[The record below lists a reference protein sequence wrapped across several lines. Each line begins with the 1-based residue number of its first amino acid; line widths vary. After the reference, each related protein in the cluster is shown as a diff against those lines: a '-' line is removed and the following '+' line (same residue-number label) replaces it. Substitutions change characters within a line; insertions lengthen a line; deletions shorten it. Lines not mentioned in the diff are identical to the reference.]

1 MKKHWRYSSS
11 RLSEPGHHTIGFH
24 TPRAP
29 SHKAW
34 AAKCWV
40 AVLALAV
47 AVLLLGQACLLL
59 QNSATARSS
68 VVFSLVRQK
77 GGITGSPGAVDVGH
91 LALLDTLWS
100 ALPFT
105 RAVHQKGHSSSIWGH
120 TSANS
125 SPSFSN
131 KRSEQLQQGDEQAG
145 AVQGSISAAE
155 PLDSLSD
162 SSSSSGLQFPAL
174 TQLRSRSHPE
184 VGLLHRL
191 SAAALSSGLSAAE
204 AREAYLA
211 SFQAVPPPKG
221 FPAWQVKLPPSPEAA
236 AAAEAAEH
244 QHQHKGARYISL
256 DEPESD
262 TISNVTAADFLKA
275 RPKGRTLADE
285 AGITAAAAA
294 ATAFLAQT
302 AAAPPPGAVP
312 HGRTHLQ
319 GTQAEQEGAQQQDQ
333 QDQHQQQEASLQG
346 RKAAEHLMKYALLLI
361 KATHKVA
368 PCAIDDASLPIDK
381 LMGGPH
387 APKVLLAVTGTAEGT
402 EALPNLVL
410 QLLQVCTQDT
420 QDTQM
425 YYIVWVLIG
434 CGLKGGECQQLHL
447 HAAVATFAVNT
458 LCVLFQIQKRR
469 CIQRK

>member
-1 MKKHWRYSSS
+1 MKKHWRPSY
-11 RLSEPGHHTIGFH
+11 RLSEPGHHTIGLH
-24 TPRAP
+24 APRTP

-77 GGITGSPGAVDVGH
+77 GGIIGSPGAVDVGH

-105 RAVHQKGHSSSIWGH
+105 RAVHHKGHSSSIWGN
-120 TSANS
+120 TSTTS
-125 SPSFSN
+125 SPLPSDN
-131 KRSEQLQQGDEQAG
+131 LANQLQQGDKQAG
-145 AVQGSISAAE
+145 AVQGSRSAAE
-155 PLDSLSD
+155 PLDSSRPH
-162 SSSSSGLQFPAL
+162 FPAL
-174 TQLRSRSHPE
+174 PQLRSPSHPE
-184 VGLLHRL
+184 VGLLHHL
-191 SAAALSSGLSAAE
+191 AAAVLSSGLSAAE

-211 SFQAVPPPKG
+211 AFQAVPPPKG

-236 AAAEAAEH
+236 AAAEAAEQ
-244 QHQHKGARYISL
+244 QHQHKGAHYISL
-256 DEPESD
+256 DEPDSD

-285 AGITAAAAA
+285 AAVTAAAAA

-302 AAAPPPGAVP
+302 AAAPGAVP
-312 HGRTHLQ
+312 HSMAHLQ
-319 GTQAEQEGAQQQDQ
+319 GTQAEQEGAQQQQ
-333 QDQHQQQEASLQG
+333 QDQQQQQEASLQG

-368 PCAIDDASLPIDK
+368 PCATDDASLPIDK

-420 QDTQM
+420 
-425 YYIVWVLIG
+425 
-434 CGLKGGECQQLHL
+434 CL
-447 HAAVATFAVNT
+447 HAGRHVAGKGNRPC
-458 LCVLFQIQKRR
+458 LWFQPGQALAL
-469 CIQRK
+469 